1 MVLVRE
7 MQIQIWLA
15 TFPYSDISFLK
26 ILGRFSMSYVVV
38 EVSEMH
44 FDMMEFMVYIYIY
57 IYIYINIYIFF

>member
-15 TFPYSDISFLK
+15 TFPHSDISFLK
-26 ILGRFSMSYVVV
+26 ILGSFSMSYVVV

-57 IYIYINIYIFF
+57 IFFFF